1 MSLKNFLS
9 VKEESIDEVL
19 NEFSSLA
26 NATSSLI
33 TEENNELNTG
43 YEELDGAINLYKKQ
57 ITTIAAPS
65 NTGKTDFLIELLLNL
80 SIVQQKEFYFSLLK
94 CLKKTCLK

>member
-1 MSLKNFLS
+1 MEKPLDVIKEFLS

-43 YEELDGAINLYKKQ
+43 YEELDGAINLYK
-57 ITTIAAPS
+57 
-65 NTGKTDFLIELLLNL
+65 NRLLL
-80 SIVQQKEFYFSLLK
+80 LLHLRIQVK
-94 CLKKTCLK
+94 QTF